1 MLLKSKIFSFC
12 VGLNILMI
20 LSVFGWYGYWEY
32 RERNE
37 TKSVLIEKTF
47 PFFSPKPQIKKS
59 VLEPIILIATGD
71 ILLGRAVNYRTVTKN
86 NFDWPFENI
95 QNILKTADVAFINL
109 EGPLIENCVLTQIGM
124 RFCGDIRNAEG
135 LVNAGVDVVNLANN
149 HAGDYGV
156 EGIKQ
161 TTKLLNDKGIETI
174 GTGKVE
180 IIEVKGQKLAFL
192 GYNHISGHLSA
203 GIAWADEEKI
213 EEDIKAVRKIADIII
228 VGFHWG
234 VEYVT
239 QPTAKQK
246 ELAHLAIDSGAD
258 LIIGNHPHWIQP
270 VEEYKGKTI
279 IYALGNV
286 VMDQMWSLKTR
297 QGEIAK
303 FVFKDK
309 KLIDMELIPVQIED
323 YGQPRLMK
331 AL

>member
-1 MLLKSKIFSFC
+1 MFKNKIFWFCLGLSF
-12 VGLNILMI
+12 LII
-20 LSVFGWYGYWEY
+20 LSVLGWYGYGEY
-32 RERNE
+32 RVKNE
-37 TKSVLIEKTF
+37 TRSVLREATIS
-47 PFFSPKPQIKKS
+47 FFSPKPRTKKTT
-59 VLEPIILIATGD
+59 VEPIILIATGD
-71 ILLGRAVNYRTVTKN
+71 ILLGRAVNYRTVVKN

-95 QNILKTADVAFINL
+95 QSILKASDITFINL
-109 EGPLIENCVLTQIGM
+109 EGPLIKNCILTEIGM

-135 LVNAGVDVVNLANN
+135 LVNSGVDVVNLANN
-149 HAGDYGV
+149 HAGDYGAEGV
-156 EGIKQ
+156 KETIELLNSKGIK
-161 TTKLLNDKGIETI
+161 TI
-174 GTGKVE
+174 GTGEAE

-192 GYNHISGHLSA
+192 GYNHISGHSSA
-203 GIAWADEEKI
+203 GIAWADEESI
-213 EEDIKAVRKIADIII
+213 VEDIKAVRKITDIVI
-228 VGFHWG
+228 VSFHWG

-239 QPTAKQK
+239 QPTVKQK

-309 KLIDMELIPVQIED
+309 KLIDMKLIPVQIED
-323 YGQPRLMK
+323 YGQPKLITK
-331 AL
+331 NI

>member
-20 LSVFGWYGYWEY
+20 LSVFALYGYWEY
-32 RERNE
+32 SARNE
-37 TKSVLIEKTF
+37 TKSVLTEKAVS
-47 PFFSPKPQIKKS
+47 FFSPKSQIKKS
-59 VLEPIILIATGD
+59 VIEPITLIATGD

-95 QNILKTADVAFINL
+95 KDILKAGDVTFINL
-109 EGPLIENCVLTQIGM
+109 EGPLIKNCVLTQIGM

-149 HAGDYGV
+149 HAGDYGTKGIR
-156 EGIKQ
+156 ETIELLNSKGIK
-161 TTKLLNDKGIETI
+161 TI
-174 GTGKVE
+174 GTGKAE
-180 IIEVKGQKLAFL
+180 IIKVKGQKLAFL

-203 GIAWADEEKI
+203 GIAWADEEAI
-213 EEDIKAVRKIADIII
+213 VEDIKTARKIADIII
-228 VGFHWG
+228 VAFHWG
-234 VEYVT
+234 TEYVT
-239 QPTAKQK
+239 QPTVKQK

-258 LIIGNHPHWIQP
+258 LIIGNHPHWTQP
-270 VEEYKGKTI
+270 VEKYKGKTI

-309 KLIDMELIPVQIED
+309 KLIEMELIPVLIED
-323 YGQPRLMK
+323 YGQPRLM
-331 AL
+331 